1 LVRNKKPSQSMID
14 MANEL
19 NISLSYTSFSLFKAS
34 GLLYQQGL
42 KPVY

>member
-1 LVRNKKPSQSMID
+1 

-19 NISLSYTSFSLFKAS
+19 NISLSYTSFSLFKTS
-34 GLLYQQGL
+34 RLLLEQGL